1 MTTTGIS
8 NRESPEQEAR
18 EREQNP
24 PIDEFP
30 EGRDSAHPQHATSA
44 GTQTSRKSG
53 SRASAQKAGATPYV
67 ERTMPASSKVS
78 GAFGQEA
85 RRAGRSEPADEPE
98 REE

>member
-18 EREQNP
+18 EREQHP
-24 PIDEFP
+24 PIDELP
-30 EGRDSAHPQHATSA
+30 ESREPADPQNAT
-44 GTQTSRKSG
+44 GPDTQTSRKAG

-85 RRAGRSEPADEPE
+85 RRADPSEQPE
-98 REE
+98 QEE